1 MNADLQTYIHTD
13 VLVIGSGIAGLSFAI
28 KLAETIPDKNI
39 LLLSKRALLESNTKY
54 AQGGIA
60 VVQNFELD
68 SFEKHVSDTLVAGD
82 GLCDPAVVRFVVEE
96 GPQRLEEL
104 VSWGTHFD
112 LAATPSATAS
122 DKPFHL
128 GKEGGHSAKRIVH
141 FKDSSGYEIQQS
153 LIAKVKRLTNIRVL
167 EDHTLVDLITNHH
180 LKATKKGA
188 VNIEDLSKSLNESQI
203 LESSA
208 EKKQSEN
215 QCYGA
220 YVISQKDH
228 EIIKITAQA
237 TILSTGGAGQVYA
250 YTTNPEGA
258 TGDGLAAAYRAKV
271 SIENL
276 HYVQFH
282 PTALALAVGTET
294 FLISEAV
301 RGAGAILRNSQ
312 GHAFMVD
319 YDPRKD
325 LAPRDIVA
333 RAIELEIKKQHEA
346 NRAKLLHKSE
356 VPAEN
361 FIYLDA
367 TALGLSIF
375 EDEFPNIYKACLSV
389 GINPLRE
396 GIPVVPA
403 AHYFCGG
410 IAVNEHSQSSLKG
423 LYAIG
428 ECSHTGL
435 HGANRLASNSLL
447 EALVFAHRAA
457 LKVGERLF
465 SAPVALAFFEALP
478 PWHHA
483 LGDLE
488 KSNKAISEVKLALQ
502 QTMSEKGAIFKTN
515 KGLLEAEAVLADLYK
530 KSNHWYH
537 YKKLSLQIC
546 ELRNLVSVAYLII
559 KQSQS
564 CKENRGGFF
573 NKDLANLKGSKAK

>member
-28 KLAETIPDKNI
+28 KLAETAPDKNI

-112 LAATPSATAS
+112 LAVSASTTAS

-153 LIAKVKRLTNIRVL
+153 LIAKVKSLSNIRVL

-180 LKATKKGA
+180 LKDHKYQD
-188 VNIEDLSKSLNESQI
+188 NC
-203 LESSA
+203 
-208 EKKQSEN
+208 
-215 QCYGA
+215 CYGA

-237 TILSTGGAGQVYA
+237 TVLSTGGAGQVYA
-250 YTTNPEGA
+250 HTTNPEGA

-301 RGAGAILRNSQ
+301 RGAGAILRNRQ

-333 RAIELEIKKQHEA
+333 RAIELEIKKQRSTNSA
-346 NRAKLLHKSE
+346 QPLHNQK

-367 TALGLSIF
+367 TALGIYVF
-375 EDEFPNIYKACLSV
+375 EHEFPNIYKACLSV
-389 GINPLRE
+389 GIDPLRE
-396 GIPVVPA
+396 GIPVAPA

-423 LYAIG
+423 LYAVG

-457 LKVGERLF
+457 LKVRARLA
-465 SAPVALAFFEALP
+465 SAPVALAFLEALP
-478 PWHHA
+478 PWHHT
-483 LGDLE
+483 LGDLD
-488 KSNKAISEVKLALQ
+488 KSNKAISEVKRTLQ

-515 KGLLEAEAVLADLYK
+515 KGLLEAEVILADLYK

-537 YKKLSLQIC
+537 HKKLSLQIC

-559 KQSQS
+559 KQSQT

-573 NKDLANLKGSKAK
+573 NKDLAALKGSKAKLKHR